1 MQRTESYR
9 RAQYKRAQKK
19 AYFLVHDVWR
29 YHDQG
34 KYSMSIDELWT
45 FSKKCLTHNRKNCS
59 GDCCKNPRRTKYGK
73 GKNKKFSKGMGIL
86 GFKLADSNHLPEH
99 DCKQPE
105 KKSK

>member
-73 GKNKKFSKGMGIL
+73 GKNGL
-86 GFKLADSNHLPEH
+86 TY
-99 DCKQPE
+99 QE
-105 KKSK
+105 KREFQDKIAPIAQWKRH